1 MTKSLAVFLAPK
13 IRVNGISPGPTLKSV
28 NQTTT
33 QFRDQIL
40 RTPMKRKV
48 ELDEINDAL
57 EYLIKNKSV
66 TGEILTLDSGQS
78 LGWANSKSKVF
89 STD

>member
-28 NQTTT
+28 NQTPK
-33 QFRDQIL
+33 QFKDQIL

-48 ELDEINDAL
+48 ELNR
-57 EYLIKNKSV
+57 
-66 TGEILTLDSGQS
+66 
-78 LGWANSKSKVF
+78 
-89 STD
+89 

>member
-28 NQTTT
+28 NQTPE
-33 QFRDQIL
+33 QFRDQIS

-48 ELDEINDAL
+48 ELDEINNAL